1 VVEITESR
9 AAIIA
14 CLDAAEVLDRIPGHA
29 GAFRARVA
37 PEELLLVGPA
47 TAAADL
53 LAHATGFLERAGSS
67 GLAMDVTDAW
77 SVCTVAGA
85 DAAEV
90 WARLSE
96 NRLPDERPAFV
107 QGAVAS
113 VPAKT
118 IAGDGEIHVLT
129 PSNLGHHL
137 PHQIFGQCRDLAPQ
151 AGTPRPFAVRCAA
164 GSNGAGTV
172 AAAIPAPA
180 RARVAS

>member
-1 VVEITESR
+1 VVEVTASR

-14 CLDAAEVLDRIPGHA
+14 CLDTAEVLDRIPGRA

-47 TAAADL
+47 AAAADL
-53 LAHATGFLERAGSS
+53 LAHATGFLERAGAS
-67 GLAMDVTDAW
+67 GLAIDVTDAW

-96 NRLPDERPAFV
+96 NRLPDERPVFV

-151 AGTPRPFAVRCAA
+151 AGTPRPFAVRCGATDTPTAA
-164 GSNGAGTV
+164 SP
-172 AAAIPAPA
+172 AAA

>member
-1 VVEITESR
+1 MVEVTESR

-14 CLDAAEVLDRIPGHA
+14 CLDTAEVLDRISYHT
-29 GAFRARVA
+29 GAFHARVA
-37 PEELLLVGPA
+37 REELLLIGAA
-47 TAAADL
+47 TAAAEL
-53 LAHATGFLERAGSS
+53 LAYATACLERAGSS
-67 GLAMDVTDAW
+67 GLAINVTDAW
-77 SVCTVAGA
+77 SVCTVSGA

-118 IAGDGEIHVLT
+118 IAGEGEIHVIT
-129 PSNLGHHL
+129 PSNLGHHV
-137 PHQIFGQCRDLAPQ
+137 PHRIFGVCRDLAPQ
-151 AGTPRPFAVRCAA
+151 AGVPRQFALRCVALAGAA
-164 GSNGAGTV
+164 VPTTDTV
-172 AAAIPAPA
+172 

>member
-1 VVEITESR
+1 VVEVTESR

-14 CLDAAEVLDRIPGHA
+14 CLDTAEVLDRIPGHA
-29 GAFRARVA
+29 GAFHARVA
-37 PEELLLVGPA
+37 PEELLLVGP
-47 TAAADL
+47 
-53 LAHATGFLERAGSS
+53 GSS
-67 GLAMDVTDAW
+67 GLAIDVTDAW
-77 SVCTVAGA
+77 SVCTVAGP

-118 IAGDGEIHVLT
+118 IAADGEIHVLT

-151 AGTPRPFAVRCAA
+151 AGTPRPFAMRCAVA
-164 GSNGAGTV
+164 GNGVA

>member
-1 VVEITESR
+1 LKSQRRGPRSSR
-9 AAIIA
+9 ASTPPR
-14 CLDAAEVLDRIPGHA
+14 CWTGSPAA
-29 GAFRARVA
+29 RARFA
-37 PEELLLVGPA
+37 HASHPKSSCWS
-47 TAAADL
+47 DL

-67 GLAMDVTDAW
+67 GLAIDVTDAW

-151 AGTPRPFAVRCAA
+151 AGTPRPFAVRCTA
-164 GSNGAGTV
+164 TDTPV
-172 AAAIPAPA
+172 AASPVPA